1 MKKNATKTQSSANAT
16 KKQPSASIAEATV
29 SQGYLPGV
37 SNRLKFTAKC
47 GTVERSLT
55 FPINAEI
62 EDWIWAVYSLYG
74 EPEVEPEDTFE
85 LEGSGKMKIT
95 LSIVNFKKTF

>member
-1 MKKNATKTQSSANAT
+1 MKNNATNKKQPSANAT
-16 KKQPSASIAEATV
+16 KQSSASRAEATV
-29 SQGYLPGV
+29 SQGYLSGV

-55 FPINAEI
+55 FPINADI
-62 EDWIWAVYSLYG
+62 EDWIWQVYSLFG
-74 EPEVEPEDTFE
+74 EPDVAPEDTFE
-85 LEGSGKMKIT
+85 LEGNGKMKIT

>member
-1 MKKNATKTQSSANAT
+1 MKNNATKTQSSANAT
-16 KKQPSASIAEATV
+16 KQSSASRAEATV
-29 SQGYLPGV
+29 SHGYLQGV

-55 FPINAEI
+55 FPINKDI
-62 EDWIWAVYSLYG
+62 EDWILEVYSLYG
-74 EPEVEPEDTFE
+74 EPEVSPEDSFE
-85 LEGSGKMKIT
+85 LEGNGKMKIT

>member
-16 KKQPSASIAEATV
+16 KTQPSASIAEATV

-55 FPINAEI
+55 FPINADI
-62 EDWIWAVYSLYG
+62 EDWIWQVYSLFG
-74 EPEVEPEDTFE
+74 EPDVESEDTFE
-85 LEGSGKMKIT
+85 FEGNGKMKIT

>member
-1 MKKNATKTQSSANAT
+1 MKNNATKTQSSANAT
-16 KKQPSASIAEATV
+16 KTQPSASIAEATV
-29 SQGYLPGV
+29 SQGYLPWV

-55 FPINAEI
+55 FPITKEI
-62 EDWIWAVYSLYG
+62 EDWIWQVYSLYG

-85 LEGSGKMKIT
+85 LEGNGKMKIT

>member
-1 MKKNATKTQSSANAT
+1 MKNNATKTQSSANAT
-16 KKQPSASIAEATV
+16 KKQSSASRAEATV
-29 SQGYLPGV
+29 SQGYLQGV

-55 FPINAEI
+55 FPINKDI
-62 EDWIWAVYSLYG
+62 EDWIWQVYSLYG
-74 EPEVEPEDTFE
+74 EPEVSPEDSFE
-85 LEGSGKMKIT
+85 LEGNGKMKIT